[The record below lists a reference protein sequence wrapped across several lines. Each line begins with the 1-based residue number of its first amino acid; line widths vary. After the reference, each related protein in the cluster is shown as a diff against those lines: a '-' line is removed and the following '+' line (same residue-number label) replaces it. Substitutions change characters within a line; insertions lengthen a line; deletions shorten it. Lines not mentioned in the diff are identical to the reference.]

1 MLRNKSHRLFQAFPS
16 RDVKNG
22 ERRGPEPPDVLLAR
36 PVGPHLPLLG
46 QLARVH
52 EHGHAGHA
60 ARLKDS

>member
-1 MLRNKSHRLFQAFPS
+1 
-16 RDVKNG
+16 
-22 ERRGPEPPDVLLAR
+22 LLPR
-36 PVGPHLPLLG
+36 PVGPYLPLLG